1 MSEAL
6 KSKKRGE
13 DYHRVVS
20 IRIGENLLE
29 KIDKIAGESNHSRNE
44 IINLILEHGVENIEI
59 I

>member
-6 KSKKRGE
+6 KIKKRGE

-59 I
+59 M

>member
-1 MSEAL
+1 MSDAL
-6 KSKKRGE
+6 KIKKRGE
-13 DYHRVVS
+13 DCHRIVS

-44 IINLILEHGVENIEI
+44 IINLILEHGVENVEI